1 MIEKNRVNRYNEAE
15 LAEFKAHIDIKVAKT
30 EKQLASLKGQLSDAA
45 ESKDNEGDWMDDSST
60 TTDIEVLEMMVQR
73 QQKHLMDLQN
83 ALQRIHNKSYGIC
96 SVTGELIDKRRLM
109 AVPTTA
115 KSLAAKIDIAESA
128 KKTIKKEVKAPTK
141 VGAAPKII
149 SRIVRKPSTT
159 VAKPIDWDEE
169 DDLEEGLEE
178 DLDLGGAEIDLD
190 NYSEED
196 LDLD

>member
-1 MIEKNRVNRYNEAE
+1 MIERNRVNRYDEAS

-30 EKQLASLKGQLSDAA
+30 EKQLNSLKGQLSDAT

-83 ALQRIHNKSYGIC
+83 ALQRVHNRSYGIC
-96 SVTGELIDKRRLM
+96 TVTGELIDKRRLM

-115 KSLAAKIDIAESA
+115 KSLAAKVGIAESA
-128 KKTIKKEVKAPTK
+128 DKIKKKEVKAPKK
-141 VGAAPKII
+141 VSTAPKII
-149 SRIVRKPSTT
+149 SRIVRKPSTV
-159 VAKPIDWDEE
+159 VAKPIDLEE
-169 DDLEEGLEE
+169 DDLDLNLEE
-178 DLDLGGAEIDLD
+178 DDLNLGTTEIDLD